1 MVYGI
6 KELQDFNKRIE
17 NEFGK
22 QVHYFELEKANGGT
36 SFKVHASVTAMMDS
50 LAQHPQ
56 CIAGKTALGDLL
68 KVVRKRLLVVELGP
82 PPTGNGSTHQVGTNS
97 QFPSRANS
105 ETLKKEL
112 DDIVQKGNQNGF
124 YWLKG
129 ESSDDA
135 PDLCTPQVVSPS
147 PNPQGFLTV
156 GRRHSSGSAQGQLTT
171 YRSSLF
177 VPILTESLGVG

>member
-6 KELQDFNKRIE
+6 EELQDFNNRIT

-22 QVHYFELEKANGGT
+22 QVHYFELEKANGRT
-36 SFKVHASVTAMMDS
+36 SFRVHATVTTMMDR

-56 CIAGKTALGDLL
+56 CIAGATALGDLL
-68 KVVRKRLLVVELGP
+68 KVVRKRLLVVALGP
-82 PPTGNGSTHQVGTNS
+82 PATGNGNTYQVGTNAQS
-97 QFPSRANS
+97 QSRADS
-105 ETLKKEL
+105 MTLNKEVG
-112 DDIVQKGNQNGF
+112 DIIQKGNQNGF

-135 PDLCTPQVVSPS
+135 PSLCTPQAVSPP
-147 PNPQGFLTV
+147 PNPQGSLTV
-156 GRRHSSGSAQGQLTT
+156 IRRHSSGSVQGQLTT

-177 VPILTESLGVG
+177 VPILTESVGVG